1 MKDFPLLTTENGIA
15 SLKLSQI
22 PYTRAAYITLR
33 DSKSPEALLADCTSF
48 CRAVGAE
55 QIYACGSEILAE
67 YPVHTQI
74 LQMCVDKDTI
84 EMSDA
89 VLTPVTQDRLV
100 EFRTFYNEK
109 MSAVPNASYMTQSQ
123 AKEAM
128 GKAYFV
134 HRDGV
139 FLGIVM
145 GAGSEIDAIAGNVP
159 GAGESLVRGLCAVL
173 TGEKVTL
180 TVASANARAVNLY
193 RRLGFSVTEVLA
205 TWYKIF

>member
-1 MKDFPLLTTENGIA
+1 MKDFPLFTTENGIA

-22 PYTRAAYITLR
+22 PYTGAAYITMR

-55 QIYACGSEILAE
+55 QIYACGSGILAK

-74 LQMCVDKDTI
+74 LQMCVNKDTI
-84 EMSDA
+84 EKSDA
-89 VLTPVTQDRLV
+89 VLTPVTQDRLM
-100 EFRTFYNEK
+100 EFREFYNEK
-109 MSAVPNASYMTQSQ
+109 MSAVPNASYMTQAL
-123 AKEAM
+123 AKESM

-134 HRDGV
+134 ERCGV
-139 FLGIVM
+139 FLGIAV
-145 GAGSEIDAIAGNVP
+145 GEGSQIEAIAGNVP
-159 GAGESLVRGLCAVL
+159 GAGEFLVRGICSVL

-180 TVASANARAVNLY
+180 TVASTNTRAMNLY
-193 RRLGFSVTEVLA
+193 CRLGFSVTEVLA